1 MKGFYRWLILVLLLQ
16 CFGVVGRYCWAT
28 NETESDV
35 YGLLYFDWGWS
46 EAFAQHVDDF
56 GALSCGAAAVLVLL
70 TASAS
75 LPLEGAWAAN
85 GKSGGTS
92 RGWFRPFV
100 FRVSLAWIFV
110 WMFLLALIFMIRG
123 DRFSELSLG
132 EHAVRYGLP
141 LALLTFSFSQTRSAG
156 VWMLRVAAAATFI
169 VHGYKAMQLY
179 GPFTDLILI
188 SDASWLELQIE
199 QVTAE
204 RALWAIGLVDIVAG
218 IVLLTFRWGA
228 VPVYMGCWG
237 VITALSRMTAFGGD
251 AWPETLI
258 RAANGGVPFAL
269 VLAAVVLTPCG
280 KLMYNQAPSP
290 SPPPSEQCV

>member
-1 MKGFYRWLILVLLLQ
+1 MNGFYRWLVLVLLLQ
-16 CFGVVGRYCWAT
+16 CFGVVGRYYWST

-46 EAFAQHVDDF
+46 ETFAQYVDDF
-56 GALSCGAAAVLVLL
+56 GALSCGVAAVLVVL

-75 LPLEGAWAAN
+75 LPLEGVWPAKGNAV
-85 GKSGGTS
+85 GTS
-92 RGWFRPFV
+92 RDWFRPLV

-110 WMFLLALIFMIRG
+110 WMFLLALIFMVRG

-141 LALLTFSFSQTRSAG
+141 LALLMFSLPQASFAG
-156 VWMLRVAAAATFI
+156 VWVLRVAAAATFI

-188 SDASWLELQIE
+188 SDASWSALQIE

-204 RALWAIGLVDIVAG
+204 RALWTIGLVDIVAG
-218 IVLLTFRWGA
+218 ILLMAIRWGA

-237 VITALSRMTAFGGD
+237 VITALSRMTAFGVD
-251 AWPETLI
+251 AWPETLV

-269 VLAAVVLTPCG
+269 VLAAVVFTPRG
-280 KLMYNQAPSP
+280 KLMYNRAPSP